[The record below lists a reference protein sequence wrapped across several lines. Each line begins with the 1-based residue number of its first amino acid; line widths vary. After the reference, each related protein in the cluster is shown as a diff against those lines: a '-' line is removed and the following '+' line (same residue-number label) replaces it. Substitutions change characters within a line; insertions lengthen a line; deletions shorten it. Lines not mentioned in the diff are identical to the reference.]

1 MIDTLKVFDVDGSA
15 AIACRIFLFYGVCL
29 LKESAPGR
37 YAEVTGVIA
46 ISPQSVS
53 DMPQRHNRATFRSI
67 KSRIRAHEKARA
79 ITKIGRASCRER
91 V

>member
-46 ISPQSVS
+46 ISLCYLLCCIY
-53 DMPQRHNRATFRSI
+53 AGFR
-67 KSRIRAHEKARA
+67 RL
-79 ITKIGRASCRER
+79 
-91 V
+91 